1 MGPQINIFRTRLS
14 DREAPDPLRLGPG
27 CVHDRHWGAGQNV
40 MSQIF
45 KAFFAALAA
54 SATFGAVQFASG
66 HDLMGRRELA
76 ATEPAGE
83 INRAAK
89 ADRAALRAAPGRTE
103 TITIRNVGLDD
114 TSVVVRV
121 PVVQAPVVQAARG
134 HRGGPEPS
142 SGAGQARRSK
152 MTVACEPP
160 VSVLTEVA
168 KLLQPGRC
176 VT

>member
-1 MGPQINIFRTRLS
+1 
-14 DREAPDPLRLGPG
+14 
-27 CVHDRHWGAGQNV
+27 

-45 KAFFAALAA
+45 KVFFAALAA

-121 PVVQAPVVQAARG
+121 PVIQAPVVQAPVVTEEVRNRPAV
-134 HRGGPEPS
+134 PTKP
-142 SGAGQARRSK
+142 GASK

>member
-1 MGPQINIFRTRLS
+1 
-14 DREAPDPLRLGPG
+14 
-27 CVHDRHWGAGQNV
+27 

-45 KAFFAALAA
+45 KAILATVA
-54 SATFGAVQFASG
+54 VSGTFGAVQLASG
-66 HDLMGRRELA
+66 HDLIGRLQLA

-89 ADRAALRAAPGRTE
+89 ADRAALRAPQSQTE
-103 TITIRNVGLDD
+103 TITIRSVGLDD
-114 TSVVVRV
+114 TSVVVRI
-121 PVVQAPVVQAARG
+121 PVVRAPVVKPPVVTEEIRNRPAA
-134 HRGGPEPS
+134 PAKP
-142 SGAGQARRSK
+142 GASK

>member
-1 MGPQINIFRTRLS
+1 
-14 DREAPDPLRLGPG
+14 
-27 CVHDRHWGAGQNV
+27 

-45 KAFFAALAA
+45 KAILATLA
-54 SATFGAVQFASG
+54 VSATFGVVQFASG
-66 HDLMGRRELA
+66 HDLMGRREPA

-89 ADRAALRAAPGRTE
+89 ADRAPLRAAPGRTD
-103 TITIRNVGLDD
+103 TMTIRNVGLDD

-121 PVVQAPVVQAARG
+121 PVVQAPAVQAPVATEEVRNAPAAPAR
-134 HRGGPEPS
+134 PS
-142 SGAGQARRSK
+142 GSK

>member
-1 MGPQINIFRTRLS
+1 
-14 DREAPDPLRLGPG
+14 
-27 CVHDRHWGAGQNV
+27 

-45 KAFFAALAA
+45 KAILAGLA
-54 SATFGAVQFASG
+54 ITAGFGAVQFASG
-66 HDLMGRRELA
+66 HDLTGRWQLA
-76 ATEPAGE
+76 ATAPAAD
-83 INRAAK
+83 INRTAK
-89 ADRAALRAAPGRTE
+89 ADRAVLRAAPGQTE
-103 TITIRNVGLDD
+103 TITIRSVGLDD

-121 PVVQAPVVQAARG
+121 PVAQAPAAPVVREEVRNPPASPARPG
-134 HRGGPEPS
+134 
-142 SGAGQARRSK
+142 RSK

>member
-1 MGPQINIFRTRLS
+1 
-14 DREAPDPLRLGPG
+14 
-27 CVHDRHWGAGQNV
+27 

-45 KAFFAALAA
+45 KAILAALAIT
-54 SATFGAVQFASG
+54 ATFGAFQLASG
-66 HDLMGRRELA
+66 HDLTGRRHLA
-76 ATEPAGE
+76 ATAPTAE

-89 ADRAALRAAPGRTE
+89 TDRAALRAAQRQTE
-103 TITIRNVGLDD
+103 TITIRTVGLAD

-121 PVVQAPVVQAARG
+121 PVVREEVRNRPAPPAKRS
-134 HRGGPEPS
+134 P
-142 SGAGQARRSK
+142 SK

>member
-1 MGPQINIFRTRLS
+1 
-14 DREAPDPLRLGPG
+14 
-27 CVHDRHWGAGQNV
+27 

-45 KAFFAALAA
+45 KAILAALAI
-54 SATFGAVQFASG
+54 TTTLGAVQFASG
-66 HDLMGRRELA
+66 HDLMGRWELA

-83 INRAAK
+83 INRATK
-89 ADRAALRAAPGRTE
+89 ADRAALRVAPGRTE
-103 TITIRNVGLDD
+103 TITIRNVGLND

-121 PVVQAPVVQAARG
+121 PVVQVPVVQAPVVQAPVVAEEIRNRPAAPAR
-134 HRGGPEPS
+134 P
-142 SGAGQARRSK
+142 GASK

>member
-1 MGPQINIFRTRLS
+1 
-14 DREAPDPLRLGPG
+14 
-27 CVHDRHWGAGQNV
+27 

-45 KAFFAALAA
+45 KAFFVALA
-54 SATFGAVQFASG
+54 TLVTLGAVQFASG

-89 ADRAALRAAPGRTE
+89 ADRAALRAAPSRTE

-121 PVVQAPVVQAARG
+121 PVVQAPVVQAPGVQAPVVTEEVRNLPAAPARPLG
-134 HRGGPEPS
+134 
-142 SGAGQARRSK
+142 SK

-176 VT
+176 VTLAAK

>member
-1 MGPQINIFRTRLS
+1 
-14 DREAPDPLRLGPG
+14 
-27 CVHDRHWGAGQNV
+27 

-45 KAFFAALAA
+45 KAILAALAITA
-54 SATFGAVQFASG
+54 GFGAVQFASG
-66 HDLMGRRELA
+66 HDLTGGWQLA
-76 ATEPAGE
+76 ATAPAAD

-89 ADRAALRAAPGRTE
+89 ADRVVLRAAPGQSE
-103 TITIRNVGLDD
+103 TITIRSVGLDD

-121 PVVQAPVVQAARG
+121 PVAQAPVTQAPVVPEVRNPPAPPAR
-134 HRGGPEPS
+134 PS
-142 SGAGQARRSK
+142 TSK

>member
-1 MGPQINIFRTRLS
+1 
-14 DREAPDPLRLGPG
+14 
-27 CVHDRHWGAGQNV
+27 

-45 KAFFAALAA
+45 KAFLAALAI

-66 HDLMGRRELA
+66 HDLASLRQLA
-76 ATEPAGE
+76 STAPAAD

-89 ADRAALRAAPGRTE
+89 ADRAELRTAPGQTE
-103 TITIRNVGLDD
+103 TITIKSVGLDD

-121 PVVQAPVVQAARG
+121 PVVKEEARNRPAPPA
-134 HRGGPEPS
+134 PS
-142 SGAGQARRSK
+142 PAKPTQSK
-152 MTVACEPP
+152 TAIACEPP

>member
-1 MGPQINIFRTRLS
+1 
-14 DREAPDPLRLGPG
+14 
-27 CVHDRHWGAGQNV
+27 

-45 KAFFAALAA
+45 KAFLAALAIF
-54 SATFGAVQFASG
+54 ATFGAVQLASG
-66 HDLMGRRELA
+66 HDLTGRRQLA
-76 ATEPAGE
+76 STAPTAD

-89 ADRAALRAAPGRTE
+89 ADRAALRAAQNQTD
-103 TITIRNVGLDD
+103 TITIRSVGLDD

-121 PVVQAPVVQAARG
+121 PVVQAPVVQ
-134 HRGGPEPS
+134 GPVVQEPVVQEQVRNRPAPPAKP
-142 SGAGQARRSK
+142 GASK
-152 MTVACEPP
+152 TAIACEPP

>member
-1 MGPQINIFRTRLS
+1 
-14 DREAPDPLRLGPG
+14 
-27 CVHDRHWGAGQNV
+27 

-45 KAFFAALAA
+45 KAILAA
-54 SATFGAVQFASG
+54 FAITATFGAVQFASG

-76 ATEPAGE
+76 STEPAGE

-89 ADRAALRAAPGRTE
+89 ADRAALSAAPGRTE

-121 PVVQAPVVQAARG
+121 PVVQVPVVQAPVVTEEVRN
-134 HRGGPEPS
+134 PS
-142 SGAGQARRSK
+142 AAPAKPRASK

-168 KLLQPGRC
+168 KLLQARSLRNLI
-176 VT
+176 VA

>member
-1 MGPQINIFRTRLS
+1 
-14 DREAPDPLRLGPG
+14 
-27 CVHDRHWGAGQNV
+27 
-40 MSQIF
+40 MSPIF
-45 KAFFAALAA
+45 KAILATLA
-54 SATFGAVQFASG
+54 VSATCGAVQFASG
-66 HDLMGRRELA
+66 HDLIGRRQFA
-76 ATEPAGE
+76 STEPAGE
-83 INRAAK
+83 INRAVK
-89 ADRAALRAAPGRTE
+89 ADRAALRVAPGRTE

-121 PVVQAPVVQAARG
+121 PVVQAPVVQAPVVTEEVRNRPAPPAR
-134 HRGGPEPS
+134 P
-142 SGAGQARRSK
+142 GASK